1 MTAINT
7 PLSTIALA
15 ISLIMS
21 TLLLSSQ
28 TTQAQDVYFSQF
40 YSTPALINPA
50 LSGNYQGGYR
60 VFSQYRSQWGS
71 VLNKPIVDF
80 AVGGDAVFDL
90 PYSNGKFPDRV
101 SASMVFLS
109 DEYGA
114 FDFGTNGINFG
125 AAFHKSLSGQ
135 SHHYVSAAAQMGIN
149 TRNFIYENIVFADQ
163 FDGVNSF
170 SLSTGENRPENTF
183 AYFDLNIGLNWSIS
197 LESIRWI
204 QVGISGQHV
213 LQPNISFFENIEDPT
228 GIIQRENPLLRRFNA
243 IASMEYDINNRV
255 RLIPR
260 ALVSVQDPFTLMQA
274 GSNVRLAVG
283 EQSGRAV
290 QFGAAARAVSTVD
303 GLAITEIQ
311 LLTGFEVE
319 GLSIGLSYDLN
330 ITSFS
335 ATGQVPGSF
344 EITLSYIGA
353 YLSDGVEC
361 PKF

>member
-7 PLSTIALA
+7 PLSTLVLALTL
-15 ISLIMS
+15 SLGS
-21 TLLLSSQ
+21 LLLGAPEA
-28 TTQAQDVYFSQF
+28 QAQDVYFSQF

-71 VLNKPIVDF
+71 ILNKPVVDF
-80 AVGGDAVFDL
+80 AVGGDAVFDM
-90 PYSNGKFPDRV
+90 PYSRGNFPDRV
-101 SASMVFLS
+101 SASLIFLS

-114 FDFGTNGINFG
+114 YDFGTNGINCG
-125 AAFHKSLSGQ
+125 AAYHKSLSGQ
-135 SHHYVSAAAQMGIN
+135 NHHYLSAAAQMGIN

-170 SLSTGENRPENTF
+170 DLSTGENRPENAF
-183 AYFDLNIGLNWSIS
+183 AYFDLNVGLNWSIS

-204 QVGISGQHV
+204 QIGISGQHV
-213 LQPNISFFENIEDPT
+213 MQPNISFYENIEDPT

-243 IASMEYDINNRV
+243 IASLEYDISDRV

-260 ALVSVQDPFTLMQA
+260 ALVSIQDPFTLMQA

-290 QFGAAARAVSTVD
+290 QFGAAARAVSTID
-303 GLAITEIQ
+303 GLALTEIQ

-330 ITSFS
+330 ISSFS

-344 EITLSYIGA
+344 EITFSYIGA